1 MDNDLMSLV
10 RELATNLQLRL
21 SEMTVIE
28 DLKLAPFQAR
38 LLSVIGR
45 NPGISQ
51 LALAAST
58 DRDKAQ
64 VARAIKVLESRGFIV
79 RSAHV
84 SNWRTQC
91 LDVTAEGKRASIL
104 LDATRAEFFT
114 EAMRECSAEET
125 GAAFRILEKINQSI
139 SRPLPSI
146 TAISIDA

>member
-28 DLKLAPFQAR
+28 DLKLTPFQAR
-38 LLSVIGR
+38 VLSAIGR

-64 VARAIKVLESRGFIV
+64 VARAIKALESRGFIM
-79 RSAHV
+79 RFAH
-84 SNWRTQC
+84 SSDWRTQC
-91 LDVTAEGKRASIL
+91 LDVTEDGKQA
-104 LDATRAEFFT
+104 ATRLATKRAEFFAK
-114 EAMRECSAEET
+114 AMRECSDEEQN
-125 GAAFRILEKINQSI
+125 AAFRTLEKINRAI
-139 SRPLPSI
+139 YRPLLTP
-146 TAISIDA
+146 